1 METMAA
7 REETCTILTSTS
19 LPMMGLTLPKLTD
32 TKNRYNMVLTSS
44 HTLTVNCSIQQ
55 SYCKYTTG
63 GIGAE
68 ITGSIQV
75 ASGSEEDLQSAVA
88 YVGPIAVAVDASSSA
103 FRVSHTQ
110 RKSFLASTVV
120 AVFSTLY
127 QCVTTGPI
135 H

>member
-1 METMAA
+1 M
-7 REETCTILTSTS
+7 
-19 LPMMGLTLPKLTD
+19 
-32 TKNRYNMVLTSS
+32 
-44 HTLTVNCSIQQ
+44 NCSIQQ

-75 ASGSEEDLQSAVA
+75 ASGSEGDLQSAVA

-110 RKSFLASTVV
+110 RKSFLSSKVVTVFY
-120 AVFSTLY
+120 ALY